1 MKTRI
6 TLIVAAFFGV
16 MFTAELRAQ
25 STAFTYQ
32 GQLTSGANPA
42 SGSYDFRFRI
52 AADPLGNSFIGG
64 PLLTNAVPVAGGL
77 FTVTLDFGAGIFT
90 GANYWLQVDVKTNG
104 AVSYTT
110 LTPLQNLTPTPHAIF
125 ANTAGNLSGT
135 LNSEQL
141 SGEYSGAV
149 TFNNAANNFTGS
161 GAGLT
166 SLNASQ
172 LDSGTVPAAALGNA
186 WKTGGNAATTPGT
199 HFLGTTDTQPL
210 ELKVDGQRVLRFER
224 DTNAVIFGFVI
235 PNIIGGHESNVVA
248 HGTGGATIAG
258 GGGPDWFGAT
268 PPHTVSG
275 LFGTIGGG
283 VGNIVHASVG
293 VIAGGERGFIAT
305 NGFNAAIGGGAA
317 NSIESG
323 DSTIS
328 GGRNN
333 RIRTNALRATI
344 SGGINH
350 TIQTNASYSTIAGGS
365 ANTIQI
371 SASFATIGGG
381 GANTIQTNAWDTT
394 IGGGWLNTIQ
404 ADAQAATIGG
414 GNENLI
420 QANAQYAT
428 IPGGRLNSAASSA
441 FAAGTRAKA
450 NHTGAFV
457 WADSTDQNFASTAAN
472 QFLVRAAGG
481 VGIGTAS
488 PGAALDVRTTSGT
501 GNAIRFGY
509 YTGGEGNLIAGP
521 SRVGIATGDMVE
533 RISIPQ
539 STGNVGLGTLSP
551 SQKLHVIGNIL
562 ASGSITPNSDVNA
575 KTDFAPV
582 NVAEIL
588 ERVATLSLH
597 QWRFKDEPDGVKHIG
612 PMAQDFRAA
621 FGLGEIP
628 TAIATV
634 DADGVALA
642 AIQGLNQKLEQK
654 SAEITELKQSISE
667 LKELVGKL
675 TRMLDGDVE

>member
-365 ANTIQI
+365 ANTIQTN
-371 SASFATIGGG
+371 ASYSTIGGG
-381 GANTIQTNAWDTT
+381 S
-394 IGGGWLNTIQ
+394 
-404 ADAQAATIGG
+404 
-414 GNENLI
+414 
-420 QANAQYAT
+420 ANAIQPNAFYAT
-428 IPGGRLNSAASSA
+428 VPGGRLNSAADAA

-450 NHTGAFV
+450 IHTGAFV
-457 WADSTDQNFASTAAN
+457 WGDYTEADFASTAPN

-642 AIQGLNQKLEQK
+642 AIQGLNQKLDQK

>member
-6 TLIVAAFFGV
+6 TLIIAALFGV
-16 MFTAELRAQ
+16 MFTADLHAQ

-32 GQLTSGANPA
+32 GRLNSGTSPA
-42 SGSYDFRFRI
+42 DGSYDFRFRL
-52 AADPLGNSFIGG
+52 AADSLGNSFIGG
-64 PLLTNAVPVAGGL
+64 PLLTNAVSVAAGL
-77 FTVTLDFGAGIFT
+77 FTVTLDFGAGIFA
-90 GANYWLQVDVKTNG
+90 GGDYWLQVDVKTNG

-125 ANTAGNLSGT
+125 ANTAGNFSGT
-135 LNSEQL
+135 LNSAQL

-149 TFNNAANNFTGS
+149 TFNNSANNFTGS

-166 SLNASQ
+166 SLNASE
-172 LDSGTVPAAALGNA
+172 LTSGTVPAAALGHA
-186 WKTGGNAATTPGT
+186 WKISGNAGTTPDT
-199 HFLGTTDTQPL
+199 HFLGTTDHQPL
-210 ELKVDGQRVLRFER
+210 ELKVDGQRVLRLER
-224 DTNAVIFGFVI
+224 DTNAPIFGFVI
-235 PNIIGGHESNVVA
+235 PNVVAGHESNVVA
-248 HGTGGATIAG
+248 NGIGGATIAG
-258 GGGPDWFGAT
+258 GGGPNWYGPT

-275 LFGTIGGG
+275 RFGTIGGG
-283 VGNIVHASVG
+283 VGNIILASVG
-293 VIAGGERGFIAT
+293 VIAGGERGFIGT
-305 NGFNAAIGGGAA
+305 NGFNASIGGGAA

-333 RIRTNALRATI
+333 SIRTNALNGIIGGGLGNTIQPEAQNATI
-344 SGGINH
+344 GGGYGNM
-350 TIQTNASYSTIAGGS
+350 IQTNASSATVGGGYIH
-365 ANTIQI
+365 TIQRN
-371 SASFATIGGG
+371 AHYATIGGG
-381 GANTIQTNAWDTT
+381 YANFIQP
-394 IGGGWLNTIQ
+394 
-404 ADAQAATIGG
+404 
-414 GNENLI
+414 
-420 QANAQYAT
+420 NAQFAT
-428 IPGGRLNSAASSA
+428 VPGGRLNSAASSA

-457 WADSTDQNFASTAAN
+457 WADSTEADFGSTANN

-481 VGIGTAS
+481 VGIGIAS
-488 PGAALDVRTTSGT
+488 PGAALDVRTTAGS

-588 ERVATLSLH
+588 ERVATLPLQ
-597 QWRFKDEPDGVKHIG
+597 QWRFKAEPDGVKHIG

-654 SAEITELKQSISE
+654 GAEITELKEAIHG
-667 LKELVGKL
+667 LTELVGKL
-675 TRMLDGDVE
+675 MQQLEERVN